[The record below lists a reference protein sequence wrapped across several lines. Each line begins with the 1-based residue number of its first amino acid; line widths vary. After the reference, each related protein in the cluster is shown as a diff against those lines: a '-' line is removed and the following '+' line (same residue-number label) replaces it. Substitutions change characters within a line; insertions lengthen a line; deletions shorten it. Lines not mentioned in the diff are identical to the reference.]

1 MLSCSVMSDSLRPYG
16 LEPARLL
23 CPWEFSRQEYWTG
36 LPCPPPADLPN
47 PGIEPKSLTLQTDSL
62 PTKSPGKPK
71 KTGVGSLPFLQG
83 NFPTQGSNWGLLHC
97 RWILYQLS
105 IYNGILFSIEK
116 KDILTFVTTW
126 MDLEGIMQTEIS
138 QRLIAYNITNVEL
151 KKKLLKAWGEW
162 RLPRIRGGGVGEML
176 FKGTNLQPVYKQVLE
191 I

>member
-1 MLSCSVMSDSLRPYG
+1 MGSTKSELPFEVNVLLILILKNSTCCVLSCSVMSDSLRPYG

-36 LPCPPPADLPN
+36 LPCLPPADLPN

-105 IYNGILFSIEK
+105 YQGSPIY
-116 KDILTFVTTW
+116 
-126 MDLEGIMQTEIS
+126 
-138 QRLIAYNITNVEL
+138 QRNVF
-151 KKKLLKAWGEW
+151 KA
-162 RLPRIRGGGVGEML
+162 RIRGNY
-176 FKGTNLQPVYKQVLE
+176 F
-191 I
+191 